1 VLGDNHGL
9 EKRTAMIYTLGD
21 RVPQLIGEGHYVAD
35 SAQVIGSVVLHAN
48 TTVLFGAV
56 VRGDCEIITIGEGSN
71 IQDLVLVHA
80 DFGVPVV
87 VGKNVTVGHQV
98 CLHGCTIG
106 DGALIGIHATVLNG
120 AVIGEGSL
128 VGANSLVG
136 EGKVFPPRSLILGSP
151 AKWVRELT
159 DEDVARVANGALH
172 YTEMGKLYRTQLKVM
187 A

>member
-1 VLGDNHGL
+1 ML
-9 EKRTAMIYTLGD
+9 YTLGD
-21 RVPQLIGEGHYVAD
+21 RVPQLIGSGHYVAD
-35 SAQVIGSVVLHAN
+35 SAQVIGSVVLRDN
-48 TTVLFGAV
+48 VSILFGAV
-56 VRGDCEIITIGEGSN
+56 IRGDCELITIGEGSN
-71 IQDLVLVHA
+71 IQDLSLVHA

-106 DGALIGIHATVLNG
+106 DGALIGIHATILNG

-136 EGKVFPPRSLILGSP
+136 EGKIFPPRSLILGSP
-151 AKWVRELT
+151 AKVVRELT
-159 DEDVARVANGALH
+159 DVDVERVRQGAQH
-172 YTEMGKLYRTQLKVM
+172 YIAAAVLYRAQLKLM

>member
-1 VLGDNHGL
+1 ML
-9 EKRTAMIYTLGD
+9 YTLGD
-21 RVPQLIGEGHYVAD
+21 RIPQMIGAGQYVAD
-35 SAQVIGSVVLHAN
+35 SAQVIGSVMLHAN
-48 TTVLFGAV
+48 VVILFGAV
-56 VRGDCEIITIGEGSN
+56 LRGDNELITIGEGSN
-71 IQDLVLVHA
+71 VQDLSLVHA
-80 DFGVPVV
+80 DEGVPVV

-136 EGKVFPPRSLILGSP
+136 EGKIFPPRSLILGSP
-151 AKWVRELT
+151 AKFVRELT
-159 DEDVARVANGALH
+159 EADVARVAHGAKH
-172 YTEMGKLYRTQLKVM
+172 YVLMAAQYRTQLKVL

>member
-1 VLGDNHGL
+1 ML
-9 EKRTAMIYTLGD
+9 YTLGA
-21 RVPQLIGEGHYVAD
+21 RVPQLIGGGQYVAD

-48 TTVLFGAV
+48 TSILFGAV
-56 VRGDCEIITIGEGSN
+56 LRGDCELITVGEGSN
-71 IQDLVLVHA
+71 IQDLSLVHA
-80 DFGVPVV
+80 DFGIPVTI
-87 VGKNVTVGHQV
+87 GKNVTIGHQV

-136 EGKVFPPRSLILGSP
+136 EGKIFPPRSLILGTP
-151 AKWVRELT
+151 AKVVRPLT
-159 DEDVARVANGALH
+159 DDDVARIRGGAQH
-172 YTEMGKLYRTQLKVM
+172 YIDMSAEYRTELKVM

>member
-1 VLGDNHGL
+1 ML
-9 EKRTAMIYTLGD
+9 YTLGA
-21 RVPQLIGEGHYVAD
+21 RVPQLIGSGQYVAE
-35 SAQVIGSVVLHAN
+35 SAQVIGSVVLHGN
-48 TTVLFGAV
+48 TSILFGAV
-56 VRGDCEIITIGEGSN
+56 LRGDCELITIGEGSN
-71 IQDLVLVHA
+71 IQDLSLVHA
-80 DFGVPVV
+80 DFGIPVS

-136 EGKVFPPRSLILGSP
+136 EGKIFPPRSLILGSP
-151 AKWVRELT
+151 AKVVGELT
-159 DEDVARVANGALH
+159 AEHVARIRDSARH
-172 YTEMGKLYRTQLKVM
+172 YIDMAAQYMSQLKVM

>member
-1 VLGDNHGL
+1 ML
-9 EKRTAMIYTLGD
+9 YTLGE
-21 RVPQLIGEGHYVAD
+21 RVPRLIGSGQYIAD

-48 TTVLFGAV
+48 VTILFGAV
-56 VRGDCEIITIGEGSN
+56 VRGDCELITIGEGSN
-71 IQDLVLVHA
+71 VQDLSLVHA

-87 VGKNVTVGHQV
+87 VGKNVTIGHQV

-136 EGKVFPPRSLILGSP
+136 EGKIFPPRSLILGSP
-151 AKWVRELT
+151 AKVVRELT
-159 DEDVARVANGALH
+159 DEDVARIGHGAQH
-172 YTEMGKLYRTQLKVM
+172 YIDAAIAYRAQLKPM
-187 A
+187 NLEDMQ

>member
-1 VLGDNHGL
+1 ML
-9 EKRTAMIYTLGD
+9 YTLGD
-21 RVPQLIGEGHYVAD
+21 RVPQLIGSGHYVAD
-35 SAQVIGSVVLHAN
+35 SAQVIGSVVLRDN
-48 TTVLFGAV
+48 VSILFGAV
-56 VRGDCEIITIGEGSN
+56 IRGDCELITIGEGSN
-71 IQDLVLVHA
+71 IQDLSLVHA

-106 DGALIGIHATVLNG
+106 DGALIGIHATILNG

-136 EGKVFPPRSLILGSP
+136 EGKIFPPRSLILGSP
-151 AKWVRELT
+151 AKVVRELT
-159 DEDVARVANGALH
+159 DVDVERVRQGAQH
-172 YTEMGKLYRTQLKVM
+172 YIAAAVLYRSQLKLM

>member
-1 VLGDNHGL
+1 ML
-9 EKRTAMIYTLGD
+9 YTLGE
-21 RVPQLIGEGHYVAD
+21 RIPKFIGSGQYIAD

-48 TTVLFGAV
+48 TSILFGAV
-56 VRGDCEIITIGEGSN
+56 LRGDCELITIGEGSN
-71 IQDLVLVHA
+71 IQDLSLVHA

-106 DGALIGIHATVLNG
+106 DGALIGIHATILNG

-136 EGKVFPPRSLILGSP
+136 EGKIFPPRSLILGSP
-151 AKWVRELT
+151 AKVVRELT
-159 DEDVARVANGALH
+159 DADVERIRYGAQH
-172 YTEMGKLYRTQLKVM
+172 YIDAAIQYRAQLKVM
-187 A
+187 NTKDTQ